1 MDRRAERG
9 AVLIG
14 VVPPF
19 MVKATNPGGRPIEV
33 FDGIRSAVASG
44 RSRFWKELSLPFYD
58 FNRPDAHVSEGLR
71 DSSWLQGMLMS
82 IKGAYDYVAAFSEDF
97 GGDLAKL
104 DVPTLVMHGNADQ
117 IIPFADSDA
126 LTSKHLQTRQRSA
139 TQAIYTGAPHGL
151 CQTIANV
158 WTTWTARRTLAYGS
172 TVYTPSV
179 SHGNT
184 LLSMAP
190 NLVRYPL
197 KSLLLSINQ
206 NAAAV
211 YF

>member
-1 MDRRAERG
+1 
-9 AVLIG
+9 
-14 VVPPF
+14 

-71 DSSWLQGMLMS
+71 DSFWLQGMLMS

-126 LTSKHLQTRQRSA
+126 LTSKLVKGAQLKL
-139 TQAIYTGAPHGL
+139 YTGAPHGL
-151 CQTIANV
+151 CQTI

-197 KSLLLSINQ
+197 KSLLLSIKPECGGGLLSLRRSYLPQ
-206 NAAAV
+206 CAFQASQRSWAGG
-211 YF
+211 